1 MNVSKYIS
9 DGDRCI
15 QGYFVNKFLAIVN
28 QITQVH
34 IHIDHDLDAL
44 IWNNF
49 VEGDLTAKI
58 AFKHF

>member
-1 MNVSKYIS
+1 M
-9 DGDRCI
+9 CI

-49 VEGDLTAKI
+49 VEGYFTAKLLRI
-58 AFKHF
+58 GANLFVAYSTL